1 MEGLKRGEIACRKG
15 QVQKSVSFR
24 ISLMKGGCLFD
35 CVFLFKNF
43 VGFWVETFSRFPVE
57 LSPERFRIAT
67 SEIGGSE
74 LVSEGQSPP
83 FSEDVPLATMFFFF
97 RKLVAQ

>member
-1 MEGLKRGEIACRKG
+1 MSGGTSSEVGLLPNLLDER
-15 QVQKSVSFR
+15 
-24 ISLMKGGCLFD
+24 GCLFD
-35 CVFLFKNF
+35 CVFLFENF

-74 LVSEGQSPP
+74 LVSEGQSPLSVKMFRLQP
-83 FSEDVPLATMFFFF
+83 CFSLFPKVGCSIVTDGNSGG
-97 RKLVAQ
+97 